1 MECKG
6 FLPPETLGSPLPC
19 QQFLEYSFTALLCTS
34 NQNVSDYPLF
44 FYRSEHMHG
53 SASCYFLLNNNLE
66 IIPNKC
72 L

>member
-6 FLPPETLGSPLPC
+6 FLPPETPGSPLPC

-44 FYRSEHMHG
+44 FYIEHMHG